1 MTFSAVKSF
10 CARSNVRRLLIPVIA
25 LAAVMLVCT
34 VASAC
39 TGCKDAMEQQDPTHG
54 GMAKGYYYSILFMMA
69 TPYLLI
75 GGFCGVMYYKVR
87 RNRAKQTAGV
97 ETRSAAKPQAT
108 APSSA
113 RDSFYPRPSA

>member
-1 MTFSAVKSF
+1 MTLVM
-10 CARSNVRRLLIPVIA
+10 NRRFIYFRRFLPLIA
-25 LAAVMLVCT
+25 LVAAMLVCT

-39 TGCKDAMEQQDPTHG
+39 PGCKDAMERQDPTHG

-87 RNRAKQTAGV
+87 RNRAKQAAALPKKIDPRM
-97 ETRSAAKPQAT
+97 TRMAAD
-108 APSSA
+108 
-113 RDSFYPRPSA
+113 DSFYPRPSA